1 MSIHIPARTLCQ
13 ATFRSAITAR
23 AVTQVPRWARSYATP
38 AAGSSRTAI
47 VTGSSRGIGKAI
59 ALRLANDGYDV
70 CINDVAANKSGC
82 DEVVKEIEGLGRKA
96 FAFAADVSNLQEVQE
111 LVKTSASELGPL
123 NTMIAN
129 AGIAQV
135 KGLLELTEQDFK
147 RMFEVNVY
155 GVFNCY
161 KAAAEQMISQGS
173 GGKLL
178 GAASIV
184 AFKPFPLLSH
194 YSASKWAVRGM
205 TQAFAMEMAEHK
217 ITVNAYAPG
226 IVGTAMWDLI
236 DEKLGEKTGAKKG
249 ETIKK
254 YTDDLIALGR
264 TSVPEDVASTVSFL
278 ASKDSD
284 YMTGQTIVIDGG
296 IIFT

>member
-1 MSIHIPARTLCQ
+1 MAFRIPARTLWQ
-13 ATFRSAITAR
+13 APSKLATILR
-23 AVTQVPRWARSYATP
+23 ATQAPSLIRRYAVPTVEQQN
-38 AAGSSRTAI
+38 RTAI
-47 VTGSSRGIGKAI
+47 VTGSARGIGKAI
-59 ALRLANDGYDV
+59 AFRLARDGYDV
-70 CINDVAANKSGC
+70 CVNDISANQSEAEAVA
-82 DEVVKEIEGLGRKA
+82 KEIKSMGRNA
-96 FAFAADVSNLQEVQE
+96 IAVTADVSKLQEVQN
-111 LVKTSASELGPL
+111 LVETSVNELGPL
-123 NTMIAN
+123 NTMVAN

-135 KGLLELTEQDFK
+135 KALLDLTEQDLK
-147 RMFEVNVY
+147 RMFDVNVF

-161 KAAAEQMISQGS
+161 TTAAKQMIKQNS

-184 AFKPFPLLSH
+184 AFKPFALLSH

-236 DEKLGEKTGAKKG
+236 DEELGKKTGAKKG
-249 ETIKK
+249 DTIKR
-254 YTDDLIALGR
+254 YTSELIALGR
-264 TSVPEDVASTVSFL
+264 TSVPEDVSSTVSFL

>member
-1 MSIHIPARTLCQ
+1 MEQ
-13 ATFRSAITAR
+13 
-23 AVTQVPRWARSYATP
+23 QN
-38 AAGSSRTAI
+38 RTAI
-47 VTGSSRGIGKAI
+47 VTGSARGIGKAI
-59 ALRLANDGYDV
+59 AFRLAQDGYDICV
-70 CINDVAANKSGC
+70 NDIPSNQSEADAVA
-82 DEVVKEIEGLGRKA
+82 KEIKSMGRNA
-96 FAFAADVSNLQEVQE
+96 IAVAADVSNLSEVQR
-111 LVKTSASELGPL
+111 LVQTSADELGPL
-123 NTMIAN
+123 DTMVAN

-135 KGLLELTEQDFK
+135 KALLDLTEQDLK
-147 RMFEVNVY
+147 RMFDINVF

-161 KAAAEQMISQGS
+161 TTAAKQMIKQGS

-184 AFKPFPLLSH
+184 AFKPFALLSH

-236 DEKLGEKTGAKKG
+236 DEELGKKKGAKKG
-249 ETIKK
+249 DTIKK
-254 YTDDLIALGR
+254 YTEQLIALGR
-264 TSVPEDVASTVSFL
+264 TSVPEDVSSTVSFL
-278 ASKDSD
+278 CSKDSD